1 MRTMLSDFI
10 EEVEYLI
17 RARYSI
23 LYINTSEEERALEV
37 FEQIGKNL
45 SKRIVTWTVTTGLVL
60 DGKELDPKSTDFRTA
75 LNMAEDLAKVPSLFL
90 FCDLHP
96 FICSSSSP
104 AYIRSFREFA
114 QKIKTGFP
122 SNCIVIA
129 PTLEIPNEL
138 QKEITIVDLPLPDLD
153 EVKQIIVQFTNQYKG
168 REGIHID
175 QSPAVIEALARAA
188 VGLTQNEIENC
199 LAKSLV
205 KNRGISDEDV
215 SSMLDEKKQIIRKSG
230 ILEYVSTEDLRLEQ
244 IGGLDNLK
252 RWLMKRKASY
262 SLEAREFG
270 INWPKGVLLVGVPGC
285 GKSLCAKSVAAA
297 WQMPLLRLD
306 LGRVFAGV
314 VGSSEANMRSALAMC
329 EAVAPSIVWID
340 EIEKALSGVGNGRS
354 DGGVA
359 TRIFGTLL
367 TWMQEKKSPVFV
379 FATANNIEQLPTE
392 LLRKGR
398 FDEIFFV
405 DLPSPEE
412 RAEIFKIHIDRIKRD
427 VNKFDIPLLVETSGE
442 SYWGQGIRLTGS
454 EIEYSVHEGLME
466 AFSQRVH
473 ENEEG
478 RDLTTDDIIKAIQR
492 TVPLAKSREH
502 EISKLRDW
510 ANVHAVRAS
519 LSNSNTVVTGK
530 TQEELV
536 GRNIDF

>member
-1 MRTMLSDFI
+1 MKTMLSAFI

-23 LYINTSEEERALEV
+23 LYIHTAEEERAIEV
-37 FEQIGKNL
+37 FEQIGKSLN
-45 SKRIVTWTVTTGLVL
+45 KRIITWTVTNGLVL

-75 LNMAEDLAKVPSLFL
+75 LSMAEELAKVPTLFL
-90 FCDLHP
+90 WCDLHP
-96 FICSSSSP
+96 FIASSSSP
-104 AYIRSFREFA
+104 AYIRAFREFA
-114 QKIKTGFP
+114 QSIKTGFP

-129 PTLEIPNEL
+129 PTLEIPIEL

-168 REGIHID
+168 REGILID
-175 QSPAVIEALARAA
+175 QSPPVIEALARAA
-188 VGLTQNEIENC
+188 VGLTQSEIENC

-270 INWPKGVLLVGVPGC
+270 ISWPKGVLLVGVPGC

-306 LGRVFAGV
+306 LGRVFAGI

-379 FATANNIEQLPTE
+379 FATANNIDQLPTE

-405 DLPSPEE
+405 DLPSKEE
-412 RAEIFKIHIDRIKRD
+412 RAEIFKIHIDRIKRNVD
-427 VNKFDIPLLVETSGE
+427 RFNIPLLVEASGE

-454 EIEYSVHEGLME
+454 EIEYAVHEGLME
-466 AFSQRVH
+466 AFSQRMH
-473 ENEEG
+473 EDMEW

-519 LSNSNTVVTGK
+519 LSSNSAVVPGNSR
-530 TQEELV
+530 EELV